1 MAPTS
6 QDNWRRDHADQPVRL
21 LITCRRDGQEWAVP
35 YDAGTEPEIEGPHVI

>member
-21 LITCRRDGQEWAVP
+21 LVTCRLDGKPRPV
-35 YDAGTEPEIEGPHVI
+35 VMV